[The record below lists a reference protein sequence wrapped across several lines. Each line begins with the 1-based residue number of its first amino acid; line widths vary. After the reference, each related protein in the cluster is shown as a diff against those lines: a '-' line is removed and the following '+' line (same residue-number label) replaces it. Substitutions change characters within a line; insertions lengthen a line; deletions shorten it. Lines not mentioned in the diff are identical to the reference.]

1 LNKLPSPKPIPEIMN
16 EEVQLVYE
24 MAKERMEK
32 AIEHLDNEL
41 MRIRAGKANIHI
53 LDGIL
58 VEYYGTPTP
67 LNQVSNISTPD
78 AKTIMIQPWEK
89 TMIDPVEKAIMNSN
103 VGITPA
109 NNGEVIRLVI
119 PQLTEER
126 RKELVKQVKSEG
138 ENARV
143 SLRNSR
149 REANE
154 EYKQMQKDGL
164 SEDEVKAAEERIQT
178 LTDEFSEKVE
188 KIVESK
194 EQDIMTI

>member
-1 LNKLPSPKPIPEIMN
+1 MN
-16 EEVQLVYE
+16 EDVQLIFE
-24 MAKERMEK
+24 MTRERMEK

-41 MRIRAGKANIHI
+41 MRIRAGKANVHI
-53 LDGIL
+53 LDGIM
-58 VEYYGTPTP
+58 VDYYGTPTP

-89 TMIDPVEKAIMNSN
+89 TMIDPIERALMNSN

-109 NNGEVIRLVI
+109 NNGEVIRLTI

-126 RKELVKQVKSEG
+126 RRELVKQVKNEG

-143 SLRNSR
+143 SVRNSR

-154 EYKQMQKDGL
+154 EFKQMQKDGL
-164 SEDEVKAAEERIQT
+164 SEDEAKNAEDQIQK
-178 LTDEFSEKVE
+178 LTHEYTEKVD
-188 KIVESK
+188 KIVEGK
-194 EQDIMTI
+194 EEDIMTI

>member
-1 LNKLPSPKPIPEIMN
+1 MN
-16 EEVQLVYE
+16 EEVQLVYDVARE
-24 MAKERMEK
+24 NMEK
-32 AIEHLDNEL
+32 ALRHLEDEL
-41 MRIRAGKANIHI
+41 VRIRAGKANVHI
-53 LDGIL
+53 LDGVV

-89 TMIDPVEKAIMNSN
+89 NMIDPIERAIMNSN

-109 NNGEVIRLVI
+109 NNGEVIRLTI

-126 RKELVKQVKSEG
+126 RRDLVKQVRNEG

-143 SLRNSR
+143 SVRNSR

-164 SEDEVKAAEERIQT
+164 SEDEAKSAEDEIQK
-178 LTDEFSEKVE
+178 LTDEFNEKIEKVIE
-188 KIVESK
+188 AK
-194 EQDIMTI
+194 EEDIMTI